1 MARPP
6 IPTPGLVP
14 FHAELNAVLQ
24 DAQDS
29 LDALTSGKQ
38 AADADLTA
46 IAALTPANDDVIQ
59 RKSGAWTNRTPA
71 QLKTDLALAK
81 ADVGLNNVT
90 NDAQVALTG
99 DQTISGVKTFSGT
112 APSYGS
118 NLAPALASWTL
129 GGSAA
134 YSVPNI
140 TIGAGAGTISADI
153 AVTSGTLYQIG
164 ITASPSSGGDIT
176 FALGAATD
184 TCASSLKAAALVAP
198 STGTLTLTIS
208 GASWSATI
216 SAITVRAVTKAT
228 PGVVAGVGELRA
240 YSSNTAV
247 GTSAQ
252 QSQTTGYGN
261 TAVGYNAQQS
271 QTTGYDNTAVGTS
284 AQYSQTT
291 GYANTAVGT
300 SAQYSQTTGYDN
312 TAVGRSAQYSQTT
325 GYGNTAVGRS
335 AQLSQTT
342 GYSNTAVGTS
352 AQQSQTTGY
361 SNTAVGRSAQY
372 APLGNASYATT
383 TAAKQTAIGME
394 SGQSSATQVDGITT
408 VGYRAVAG
416 AANATALGYQA
427 RADHS
432 GGVALGDNSTTTAD
446 NQVEIAGRHIEMVE
460 MTAPSAGA
468 ANSARLFARDN
479 GSGKTQ
485 LCVQFATGAVQVIAT
500 EP

>member
-1 MARPP
+1 MPRPNWP
-6 IPTPGLVP
+6 VSSDLVEAWVP
-14 FHAELNAVLQ
+14 ATQAVIDDLQ
-24 DAQDS
+24 LS
-29 LDALTSGKQ
+29 
-38 AADADLTA
+38 ADGTV
-46 IAALTPANDDVIQ
+46 N
-59 RKSGAWTNRTPA
+59 
-71 QLKTDLALAK
+71 
-81 ADVGLNNVT
+81 
-90 NDAQVALTG
+90 LTG
-99 DQTISGVKTFSGT
+99 DQTISGKKTFSGT

-118 NLAPALASWTL
+118 DLAPALASWTL

-134 YSVPNI
+134 YSAPNI

-153 AVTSGTLYQIG
+153 AVVSGTLYQID
-164 ITASPSSGGDIT
+164 ITASSSTGGDIT

-240 YSSNTAV
+240 YSSNTAA
-247 GTSAQ
+247 GYAALQ
-252 QSQTTGYGN
+252 NNTTGSYN
-261 TAVGYNAQQS
+261 TAA
-271 QTTGYDNTAVGTS
+271 
-284 AQYSQTT
+284 
-291 GYANTAVGT
+291 
-300 SAQYSQTTGYDN
+300 
-312 TAVGRSAQYSQTT
+312 GRSALYSNTT
-325 GYGNTAVGRS
+325 GSSNTAAGYAALQNNTTGSYNTAAGYVALYSNTTGSYNTAAGRS
-335 AQLSQTT
+335 AL
-342 GYSNTAVGTS
+342 YSNT
-352 AQQSQTTGY
+352 TGSSNTAAGYAALY
-361 SNTAVGRSAQY
+361 SNTTGNSNTAAGYTALYSNTTGSYNTAAGRSALY

-383 TAAKQTAIGME
+383 TAAKQTAIGVE
-394 SGQSSATQVDGITT
+394 SGQSSATQVDGITV

-416 AANATALGYQA
+416 ATNATAIGYQA

-432 GGVALGDNSTTTAD
+432 GGVALGDNTTTTAD

-468 ANSARLFARDN
+468 ANSSRLFARDN